1 MVWQKQ
7 NEAIR
12 EIERE
17 KVNYNVKGWGG
28 GTVKLLV
35 TEISL
40 QTARKRKR

>member
-28 GTVKLLV
+28 TVKLLV
-35 TEISL
+35 IEISL